1 MGDKQL
7 AVIYTRVSTEEQK
20 NGGNSLQAQEDELIK
35 YAEQKG
41 LKVVRVYCDG
51 GYSGKDFNRPEFQ
64 KMMKDLEKG
73 EFQIILAWRVDRIS
87 RNNKDVLTLIENEL
101 RPRNC
106 KLLISIGDI
115 DSSTDNGFMMISLL
129 GTLAQH
135 ERASIISRVKL
146 GMNKRASEGKWN
158 GGLIYGYDC
167 VDKKLVINEA
177 ESDVIRNIFQMRLDG
192 MGYKAIAHRL
202 NERGITTKTGKLF
215 SIFSIKTILTNPTY
229 IGQNRWSYHQ
239 DWNIRRRKGK
249 NEEPILVEGQHEAII
264 SLELWNKVQAVQLAS
279 KNSVSTNKNYNGE
292 FLLSGLLR
300 CPKCGAG
307 TVMSKTKKYD
317 GSGYH
322 LYYMCQAY
330 HSKGKVACGTNLIP
344 KDRIEGQVITTVKAL
359 LHSESII
366 DEVLAKLE
374 QDVKQDTYEI
384 QQTLNLVEKELTR
397 NEAMQKKLDTDYFA
411 GAIAAQQHSRLSEQ
425 LRERNEELSER
436 IDRFQRMLDA
446 EYAKIKINRD
456 TVNQALINF
465 NSLIDSATN
474 EQKKALIRALVKR
487 VEVETDR
494 QTIKDIT
501 FWFFDGLTLPLSK
514 VRGTLPQVTASF
526 KKTEGRIRNQFHR
539 KRRAVPQRTAQNC
552 L

>member
-64 KMMKDLEKG
+64 QMMKDLEKG
-73 EFQIILAWRVDRIS
+73 EFQVILAWRVDRIS

-177 ESDVIRNIFQMRLDG
+177 ESEVIRNIFQMRLEA

-239 DWNIRRRKGK
+239 DWNTRRRKGK
-249 NEEPILVEGQHEAII
+249 NEEPIIVEGQHEAVINI
-264 SLELWNKVQAVQLAS
+264 ELWEKVQAVQLAS
-279 KNSVSTNKNYNGE
+279 KNSVSTNKNFNGE

-300 CPKCGAG
+300 CPKCGSG
-307 TVMSKTKKYD
+307 TVMSKSKKYD

-330 HSKGKVACGTNLIP
+330 HSKGKVACDTNLIP
-344 KDRIEGQVITTVKAL
+344 KERIEEQVILTVKAL
-359 LHSESII
+359 LHSDSII
-366 DEVLAKLE
+366 DEVLEKLE
-374 QDVKQDTYEI
+374 HDVKQDTIEI
-384 QQTLNLVEKELTR
+384 KQTLNFAEKELSQ
-397 NEAMQKKLDTDYFA
+397 NEALQKKLDADYFA
-411 GAIAAQQHSRLSEQ
+411 GSIAVQQYNRLSEH
-425 LRERNEELSER
+425 LRVRIEELNNRVDE
-436 IDRFQRMLDA
+436 FQRMLDA
-446 EYAKIKINRD
+446 EYAKIQIDRD
-456 TVNQALINF
+456 TVNKALINF
-465 NSLIDSATN
+465 NSLFDSATN

-487 VEVETDR
+487 IDVEPDR
-494 QTIKDIT
+494 KRIKDIT
-501 FWFFDGLTLPLSK
+501 FWFFDKPTLPLSK
-514 VRGTLPQVTASF
+514 VR
-526 KKTEGRIRNQFHR
+526 
-539 KRRAVPQRTAQNC
+539 RTVS
-552 L
+552 